1 LGMANLGPYTTLQ
14 QGPELEFKST
24 ERVGPDLRI
33 LAQPPGRDR
42 FGPLPTAPAA

>member
-1 LGMANLGPYTTLQ
+1 MTNLGPYTSRV
-14 QGPELEFKST
+14 QGTALEFKSV

-42 FGPLPTAPAA
+42 FGPLPVALET